1 MQSFLILIILEIH
14 HLHSDLEGFFQNE
27 PMAPSKNFQWAIL
40 SYEWAIVNEINFQH
54 NHA

>member
-27 PMAPSKNFQWAIL
+27 PMAPSKNFSMGHTI
-40 SYEWAIVNEINFQH
+40 I
-54 NHA
+54 